1 MQSNVQIQV
10 AARIK
15 ELMKENNL
23 NQVGLAAKTGI
34 KQNTIS
40 AWLLEKKRA
49 EHKKP
54 VAARRL
60 FQRGHR
66 LSGGQKGLL
75 IFQCRSLGST
85 SRLSQLRITKSK
97 ADNPSQSASGAAAT
111 G

>member
-40 AWLLEKKRA
+40 AWLLEKKEPSIRS
-49 EHKKP
+49 
-54 VAARRL
+54 L
-60 FQRGHR
+60 WQ
-66 LSGGQKGLL
+66 GLL

-85 SRLSQLRITKSK
+85 SHLSQLRITKSK
-97 ADNPSQSASGAAAT
+97 ADNSSQSASGAAAT